1 MLKKAKKRKQFSRL
15 FSFYIHKILPLPIQT
30 GAELTSRH
38 AVKAFFMIKV

>member
-30 GAELTSRH
+30 GEELTSRH
-38 AVKAFFMIKV
+38 AVKSFFMIKV